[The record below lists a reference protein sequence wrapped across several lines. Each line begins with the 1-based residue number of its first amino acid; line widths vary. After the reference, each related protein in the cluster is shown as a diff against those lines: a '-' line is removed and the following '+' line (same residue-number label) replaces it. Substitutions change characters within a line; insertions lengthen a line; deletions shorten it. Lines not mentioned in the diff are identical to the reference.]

1 MYVLTY
7 ITNTFPNSLPTPPKI
22 VFRLDRTII
31 TDLPDKRSVNTR
43 CTVCTHSK
51 LNEIHARLDA
61 GESQQRVADAHGVKR
76 SAIQRHLA
84 SGHGVSPE
92 PAAAL
97 TARSRAISTAPGWSS
112 PERIA
117 NLPVVAVS
125 LSEADYQTE
134 GKHRALTVAQVV
146 AQVIELERQHHH
158 FAAREVRKT
167 RPDLWPNPDDH

>member
-1 MYVLTY
+1 MK
-7 ITNTFPNSLPTPPKI
+7 P
-22 VFRLDRTII
+22 
-31 TDLPDKRSVNTR
+31 TR

-51 LNEIHARLDA
+51 LSEIHARLEQ

-84 SGHGVSPE
+84 SGHGVRPE
-92 PAAAL
+92 PATAL
-97 TARSRAISTAPGWSS
+97 TERSSGIGTAPGWSS

-117 NLPVVAVS
+117 NLPIVAVS
-125 LSEADYQTE
+125 LTEADYPAE
-134 GKHRALTVAQVV
+134 GAYRALTVAQVI
-146 AQVIELERQHHH
+146 AQVIELEKNHHH